1 MKKSALITAVL
12 VMTTFSAGAVLA
24 HLGEGTGKMEK
35 GQSYEM
41 MAPAGGHMMGSG
53 IMGQSSDECWMGGD
67 MMGGHMYSWMLVGF
81 GLIYVAVIALF
92 FWLLLRIAKALEK
105 IALSK
110 EARD

>member
-1 MKKSALITAVL
+1 MKRSALITAVL

-41 MAPAGGHMMGSG
+41 MASAGGHMMGSG
-53 IMGQSSDECWMGGD
+53 MMGQSSDECWMGGN
-67 MMGGHMYSWMLVGF
+67 MMGGHMHSWMLVGF
-81 GLIYVAVIALF
+81 GLIYVGVIALF